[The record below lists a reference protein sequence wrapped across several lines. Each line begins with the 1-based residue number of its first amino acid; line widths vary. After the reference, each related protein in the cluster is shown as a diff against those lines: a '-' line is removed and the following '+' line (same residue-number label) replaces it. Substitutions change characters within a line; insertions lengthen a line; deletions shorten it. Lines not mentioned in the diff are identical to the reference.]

1 MTLAPALAAAAAV
14 CGVFAAW
21 EGLVAVEGAALSAAL
36 GRALVPLSRAR
47 REGREPTP
55 PERRRLAVV
64 AAGALLAAGWLLAG
78 PGLGVALAVA
88 APWIV
93 VVVVRARRRR
103 YLAELERDAPVLA
116 RSLADAL
123 AGGHSIRGAITAA
136 AAGGVPGAAG
146 SELRSAAA
154 RLAYGDATAQVLED
168 LRRRAGARAVDTIVA
183 AMLVQAR
190 SGGDLA
196 GLLRGL
202 AGALESSLRLEGDAR
217 AATAQA
223 RFTGF
228 VVAALPL
235 GAAALAELARPGYVT
250 HLLTSPLSGYLVG
263 FAALLQ
269 AAAAALIVRLSR
281 IPG

>member
-1 MTLAPALAAAAAV
+1 MTAGPALAAAAAT

-36 GRALVPLSRAR
+36 GRALAPLARAR
-47 REGREPTP
+47 REGREPTR
-55 PERRRLAVV
+55 PERRRLVLV
-64 AAGALLAAGWLLAG
+64 ASAALLAAGWLLAG
-78 PGLGVALAVA
+78 PLLGLILVVS
-88 APWIV
+88 APWV
-93 VVVVRARRRR
+93 VLGTVRARRRR
-103 YLAELERDAPVLA
+103 YLNELEREAPVMA
-116 RSLADAL
+116 RALADAL

-146 SELRSAAA
+146 TELRAAAA
-154 RLAYGDATAQVLED
+154 RLQFGDATATVLEG
-168 LRRRAGARAVDTIVA
+168 LRRRAGARAIDTIVA

-202 AGALESSLRLEGDAR
+202 AAALESSLRLEGDAR

-235 GAAALAELARPGYVT
+235 GAAVLAELARPGYISQ
-250 HLLTSPLSGYLVG
+250 LLTSPLSGYLLG
-263 FAALLQ
+263 LAAVLQ

-281 IPG
+281 TGG

>member
-1 MTLAPALAAAAAV
+1 VSAAVLLAACAAGA
-14 CGVFAAW
+14 GVWGTW
-21 EGLVAVEGAALSAAL
+21 ELVAAIEQASVARAVGQLLKPLRSA
-36 GRALVPLSRAR
+36 GRD
-47 REGREPTP
+47 GREPGEA
-55 PERRRLAVV
+55 ERRRLRIVGSAVV
-64 AAGALLAAGWLLAG
+64 LAGTWLLAG
-78 PGLGVALAVA
+78 PAPGVLAAVA
-88 APWIV
+88 APALLRRLV
-93 VVVVRARRRR
+93 AARRRR
-103 YLAELERDAPVLA
+103 WRAALADGAPAAA
-116 RSLADAL
+116 RALADAL

-146 SELRSAAA
+146 TELRAAA
-154 RLAYGDATAQVLED
+154 SRLAYGDATTQVLEG
-168 LRRRAGARAVDTIVA
+168 LRRRAGARAIDTIVA

-202 AGALESSLRLEGDAR
+202 AAALESSLRLEGDAR

-263 FAALLQ
+263 LAAVLQ

-281 IPG
+281 VAG